1 MARIIIEGLC
11 KNFGTVKAVD
21 AIDLTIADGEFVA
34 ILGPSGCGKSTTLFM
49 LSGIEFPTA
58 GRIMFDGQDVTFA
71 EARDRGIGLVFQSY
85 ALYPHMTVLE
95 NISFPLEMMK
105 LPKAVRE
112 DRARKAA
119 DIVQIGELLARRP
132 HELSGGQQQRVA
144 LSRALVKEPRLL
156 LLDEPLSNLDASL
169 RTVMRSEIRR
179 LQRQLRLTT
188 ILVTHDQIEATTMA
202 DRIVLM
208 NKGRIEQVG
217 TAEDLYRRP
226 ANLFVAGFIGSPAM
240 NTVTSRV
247 IDGTVALGSLIFD
260 VGMANPTIVSV
271 GLRPE
276 HLCFAGEGLAGRIVL
291 AEPMGRE
298 VLYEVETELGPLRVL
313 DPVHEVRHREG
324 DAVNIAVSP
333 NNLLLFNPTD
343 GTALSQARPANSS
356 ASAIPNHPQ
365 TPLRQELTPCQP

>member
-1 MARIIIEGLC
+1 MARITIEGLC

-58 GRIMFDGQDVTFA
+58 GRILFDGQDVTFA

-112 DRARKAA
+112 VRARKAA

-240 NTVTSRV
+240 NTVTCRV
-247 IDGTVALGSLIFD
+247 IDGTVALGSLIVD
-260 VGMANPTIVSV
+260 AGMANPPIVSV

-333 NNLLLFNPTD
+333 NNVLLFNPTD
-343 GTALSQARPANSS
+343 GTALPQARPANPS

-365 TPLRQELTPCQP
+365 MPLRQELTPCQP

>member
-1 MARIIIEGLC
+1 MARITIAGLC
-11 KNFGTVKAVD
+11 KTFGTVKAVD

-49 LSGIEFPTA
+49 LSGIEPPTA
-58 GRIMFDGQDVTFA
+58 GRILFDDQDVTFA

-105 LPKAVRE
+105 LPKAERE
-112 DRARKAA
+112 VRARKAA
-119 DIVQIGELLARRP
+119 DTVRIGELLARRP

-208 NKGRIEQVG
+208 NKGKIEQVG

-240 NTVTSRV
+240 NTVTCRV
-247 IDGTVALGSLIFD
+247 IDGTVALGSMIFE
-260 VGMANPTIVSV
+260 VGMAKPPVVSV

-276 HLCFAGEGLAGRIVL
+276 HLCFARDGLAGRIVL

-298 VLYEVETELGPLRVL
+298 VLYEVATELGPLRVL

-324 DAVNIAVSP
+324 AAVNLAVAP
-333 NNLLLFNPTD
+333 NNILLFDPTD
-343 GTALSQARPANSS
+343 GRALPQVT
-356 ASAIPNHPQ
+356 SAISAYAIPDHPPI
-365 TPLRQELTPCQP
+365 PLRQELTRCQP